1 MPGIAYILVKD
12 RSKIKCGLSA
22 SWSVSTLRSGLQR
35 KSWKHSSTSS
45 RAPTS
50 AQRSIPFFTS
60 PFGVSK
66 PVGLLG
72 LHSTTRS
79 MSGVT
84 ASQYACVTVKSLPSG
99 NRTISLPTSRAASSY
114 SANVGAGSRIFFGAS
129 VSIRRYSTSAAPLP
143 QKTCC
148 GVTALRAAIAR
159 RRARQNGSG

>member
-12 RSKIKCGLSA
+12 RSKIKCGLSS
-22 SWSVSTLRSGLQR
+22 SWSVSTLCSGSQR

-60 PFGVSK
+60 PFGVSS

-79 MSGVT
+79 ISGVT
-84 ASQYACVTVKSLPSG
+84 ASQYAFSRTNRLPRGAAKRVGIVQTARNRLLRRGAHAVRHAERIDVCRKVQRLLDPVVGVNIAAVYVLHVTTPV
-99 NRTISLPTSRAASSY
+99 SS
-114 SANVGAGSRIFFGAS
+114 
-129 VSIRRYSTSAAPLP
+129 
-143 QKTCC
+143 Q
-148 GVTALRAAIAR
+148 
-159 RRARQNGSG
+159 